1 MFDLVLLVIA
11 VASGGA
17 GDAARLET
25 AEAPPAAAVTE
36 APVAPRA
43 ETDEA
48 RPFSSEAPPPSAEAD
63 PAPPRELPYV
73 AEQQVPSGKFTT
85 AVEVKPILN
94 ATRSNWIAVR
104 EFNGQDLVY
113 VTHLWSWR
121 CGLVAIH
128 IGINGAQPEPWPLP
142 ACNEDSPAPNAMPA
156 DELPYRAFALNSVEE
171 MTVELIYDDLSID
184 RATFNRTGALI
195 P

>member
-1 MFDLVLLVIA
+1 M
-11 VASGGA
+11 
-17 GDAARLET
+17 
-25 AEAPPAAAVTE
+25 
-36 APVAPRA
+36 
-43 ETDEA
+43 
-48 RPFSSEAPPPSAEAD
+48 
-63 PAPPRELPYV
+63 PYT

-128 IGINGAQPEPWPLP
+128 IGLNGAEPEPWPLP
-142 ACNEDSPAPNAMPA
+142 ACDEDSPTPNAMPA
-156 DELPYRAFALNSVEE
+156 DALPYRAFPLNSVEE

>member
-1 MFDLVLLVIA
+1 M
-11 VASGGA
+11 
-17 GDAARLET
+17 
-25 AEAPPAAAVTE
+25 
-36 APVAPRA
+36 
-43 ETDEA
+43 
-48 RPFSSEAPPPSAEAD
+48 
-63 PAPPRELPYV
+63 PYE

-104 EFNGQDLVY
+104 EFTGQDLVY

-128 IGINGAQPEPWPLP
+128 IGINGAEPEPWPLP
-142 ACNEDSPAPNAMPA
+142 DCLEDSPAPNAMPA
-156 DELPYRAFALNSVEE
+156 DELPYRAFPLGSVEE